1 MIIALFDS
9 DGTLYAP
16 QFGRGMMA
24 YAKTHGRS
32 FDANAYYA
40 SLVPEVLLGKIKL
53 GNPERFQRALI
64 ERLTWLFKD
73 YTVEQANRAFEW
85 VIDEYLLKQRRTD
98 VIERLQSHQSQ
109 GHEVLV
115 VSGMFAPALKVL
127 CDRLGVRH
135 FVGTQLEVQ
144 DDRYTGRII
153 PPIIKGKDKVE
164 QARKYL
170 KSKNME
176 IDWQASYAYGDSYT
190 DRDML
195 ESTGNAIAVYP
206 DEKLNNLAKAQNW
219 EILGSPKA

>member
-9 DGTLYAP
+9 DGTLYSP
-16 QFGRGMMA
+16 QFGRGMME
-24 YAKTHGRS
+24 YAKSHGRS

-40 SLVPEVLLGKIKL
+40 SLVPEVLLAKIKM
-53 GNPERFQRALI
+53 GNPERFQRGLI
-64 ERLTWLFKD
+64 ERLTWLFKG
-73 YTVEQANRAFEW
+73 YTMEEANRAFEW

-115 VSGMFAPALKVL
+115 VSGMFAPALKIL

-135 FVGTQLEVQ
+135 FVGTQLEVSH
-144 DDRYTGRII
+144 DRYTGRII

-164 QARKYL
+164 KAREYL
-170 KSKNME
+170 VSKNLD
-176 IDWQASYAYGDSYT
+176 IDWESSYAYGDSYT

-195 ESTGNAIAVYP
+195 EIARHAVAVYP
-206 DEKLNNLAKAQNW
+206 DEKLNSLAKEQNW
-219 EILGSPKA
+219 EILGAPK